1 MNATKIVFSPT
12 GGTEKVADALAG
24 ELAGTDGVVTRVD
37 LRDSHAGAEGVSLDA
52 NALAV
57 IVAPCYAGRV
67 PAVAMERLGTIAG
80 NGAKA
85 VVAIAYGNRA
95 YDDALLELK
104 DGAEAAGFVV
114 VAAVAAIAEH
124 SIARQFAASEPGEG
138 QVRTLTLFARQ
149 IAGKMQRAVG
159 GDVAVPG
166 NRPYRKAGSVP
177 LVPKASNVCS
187 SCGACTAG
195 CPVGAIDP
203 KSLAV
208 SKERCIACMRCVAV
222 FPQQARGVSKLML
235 KATAM
240 KLEKE
245 CSKHREPEL
254 YL

>member
-1 MNATKIVFSPT
+1 MSFTKIVFSPT
-12 GGTEKVADALAG
+12 GGTEKVADALTR
-24 ELAGTDGVVTRVD
+24 ELADTDGTVTRVD
-37 LRDSHAGAEGVSLDA
+37 LCDSHAGAEGISLDA
-52 NALAV
+52 DALAV
-57 IVAPCYAGRV
+57 IAAPCYAGRV

-114 VAAVAAIAEH
+114 VAAIAAIAEH
-124 SIARQFAASEPGEG
+124 SIARQFAAGEPGEG
-138 QVRTLTLFARQ
+138 QARALGSFARR
-149 IAGKMQRAVG
+149 IVGKLQRGAG
-159 GDVAVPG
+159 GDIAVPG

-177 LVPKASNVCS
+177 LMPKVSDECS
-187 SCGACTAG
+187 SCGVCAAS
-195 CPVGAIDP
+195 CPVSAIDP
-203 KSLAV
+203 KSLA
-208 SKERCIACMRCVAV
+208 SSMERCIACMRCVAV
-222 FPQQARGVSKLML
+222 CHQQARSVSKIML

-245 CSKHREPEL
+245 CSKYKEPEL